1 MIQASLM
8 GTPSCRRYQ
17 RMRDLIFVEAEKL
30 AVLIQLAEVG
40 DTESLSQVN
49 PLSLPR
55 LYIGDEWVASENPP
69 AGHIIETALAKVSTH

>member
-1 MIQASLM
+1 M

-17 RMRDLIFVEAEKL
+17 RMRDLVFVEAEKL
-30 AVLIQLAEVG
+30 GAAIQLTEVG

-55 LYIGDEWVASENPP
+55 LYIGDELLASQNPP
-69 AGHIIETALAKVSTH
+69 SVQIIRTAFAKVITH